1 MDEDMTCPICKHG
14 MYQQHMQILGV
25 CGYFDWWE
33 CDWCGYATEDS
44 GRRTKQRKRTQHLI

>member
-1 MDEDMTCPICKHG
+1 MEEDEDVTCPICKHG

-33 CDWCGYATEDS
+33 CDWCGYATEEQEHIFTAKES
-44 GRRTKQRKRTQHLI
+44 K